1 MDKRDIVQI
10 LEEIALLLDIKGEN
24 PFKVK
29 AYVNAARS
37 IELEYACIENRLL
50 TLAGFGKKTQENIL
64 KSITDMNKYKG
75 QHLFGD
81 VNTMNAAEIERFLK
95 GAVYEKH

>member
-1 MDKRDIVQI
+1 MLTIPGV
-10 LEEIALLLDIKGEN
+10 GPN
-24 PFKVK
+24 KVAVLYEK
-29 AYVNAARS
+29 LGVKS
-37 IELEYACIENRLL
+37 IGELEYACIENRLL

-95 GAVYEKH
+95 GVRL